1 MIQVLGQGL
10 GPDNDAVGMERTVL
24 LVSGR
29 GVVVT
34 ANIQIRET
42 HLCGI
47 VRGRFGGHFFN
58 HTPGQVHQHVEE
70 GAGGNV
76 VHRLTA
82 VLILFP
88 VLFVAVY
95 AAALA
100 DILHSIRLTP
110 IVTALSG
117 SSFRARTANFLQYS
131 CPSGIASSEIS
142 FPIEFMTTL
151 G

>member
-47 VRGRFGGHFFN
+47 VCGRFGGHFSIIPPARFISM
-58 HTPGQVHQHVEE
+58 
-70 GAGGNV
+70 
-76 VHRLTA
+76 LKK
-82 VLILFP
+82 
-88 VLFVAVY
+88 
-95 AAALA
+95 ALVGT
-100 DILHSIRLTP
+100 LSI
-110 IVTALSG
+110 V
-117 SSFRARTANFLQYS
+117 
-131 CPSGIASSEIS
+131 
-142 FPIEFMTTL
+142 
-151 G
+151 